1 MMFVVFDESLAEAAT
16 TSAAEL
22 HASTSAWRSALDGL
36 DALPRT
42 FDLGIVAACCA
53 IALAVRVLDVL
64 RRRRAPF
71 AASDE
76 QSAHRPSC

>member
-1 MMFVVFDESLAEAAT
+1 MMFVVFDESLADAAT

-42 FDLGIVAACCA
+42 FDLGVVAACFA
-53 IALAVRVLDVL
+53 IALAVRALDIL
-64 RRRRAPF
+64 RRRRSQLAP
-71 AASDE
+71 SDE
-76 QSAHRPSC
+76 HSAHRPSC

>member
-1 MMFVVFDESLAEAAT
+1 MMFVVFDESLADAAT

-42 FDLGIVAACCA
+42 FDLGVVAACCA
-53 IALAVRVLDVL
+53 IALAVRVLDIL
-64 RRRRAPF
+64 RRRRSQL
-71 AASDE
+71 ASDE
-76 QSAHRPSC
+76 QSAHGPSC